1 MSLQAGAHHMPC
13 VFNCRKGFPSYL
25 QEGMLEAISIQAL
38 AQVSSPVTLVS
49 FLFGIMVRPNL

>member
-1 MSLQAGAHHMPC
+1 MPC